1 MLQNS
6 EINIA
11 QQNGDVTVMQIFNAS
26 TVKFMERN
34 KMTGSIG
41 RLCFGSLKIICAT
54 CGKAARCC

>member
-11 QQNGDVTVMQIFNAS
+11 QQNIDLTLMQIFNAS

-34 KMTGSIG
+34 IMTGSIELPG
-41 RLCFGSLKIICAT
+41 HIEQMLLHS
-54 CGKAARCC
+54 